1 MRAHGFRWLF
11 VVDALGLF
19 GVMSLIN
26 LVRFGVH
33 WPTYGMAHY
42 VIGFSI
48 AAAIHVT
55 IAYLAGLYER
65 EPLLGQGP
73 WATRV
78 VLAMAIGVGVD
89 GSYGLLFD
97 RYLMPR
103 INLAALLV
111 LGSLLLGANRVL
123 SRWLAL
129 RRQGPS
135 RVALVGSPD
144 VVAVVARHLADSPRT
159 VQVVCTADDTTPLV
173 PLVREH
179 QVTDVLLLDVEAF
192 GAVFPSPLAELEAQ
206 SVGALQR
213 VSAHETLLGLQSVRE
228 VAGMPFVRLRVH
240 TMPDY
245 QHHLKRAFDVVA
257 LVLLSPV
264 AVPLVAIVAL
274 YVRVRAGAPVL
285 YRQARVGRDG
295 AEFSLVKFRTMRT
308 DAESSGAQF
317 ATEGD
322 PRVVPGLRWLRSTRL
337 DELPQLWNVLR
348 GEMSLVGPRPERPEF
363 TAELVAAVPGYARRF
378 EVRPGITG
386 LAQVRGRY
394 HSDATIKIGY
404 DLQYLV
410 NWSPVLDLQIL
421 ARTVWV
427 IAMRRV

>member
-48 AAAIHVT
+48 ATAIHVT

-65 EPLLGQGP
+65 EPLLGQRS
-73 WATRV
+73 WAARV

-89 GSYGLLFD
+89 GSFGLLFD

-111 LGSLLLGANRVL
+111 LGSVLLATNRVL

-129 RRQGPS
+129 RRHGPS

-144 VVAVVARHLADSPRT
+144 VVAVVARHLEDSPHT

-173 PLVREH
+173 PMVREH
-179 QVTDVLLLDVEAF
+179 RVTDVLLLDVEAF
-192 GAVFPSPLAELEAQ
+192 GSVFPSPLAELEAQ
-206 SVGALQR
+206 GVGALQR

-228 VAGMPFVRLRVH
+228 VAGMPFVRLRAH
-240 TMPDY
+240 TMPLY
-245 QHHLKRAFDVVA
+245 QHHLKRALDVVA
-257 LVLLSPV
+257 LVLLAPL
-264 AVPLVAIVAL
+264 AVPLVAAVAL

-295 AEFSLVKFRTMRT
+295 VEFSLVKFRTMRP
-308 DAESSGAQF
+308 DAESTGAQL
-317 ATEGD
+317 ATDDD
-322 PRVVPGLRWLRSTRL
+322 PRVVPGLHWLRSTRL

-394 HSDATIKIGY
+394 HSDAAIKIGY